1 MTRRHPPP
9 DPAGIGVSRSGYV
22 PRHGAIA
29 AVESEGARA
38 GAEAFALGGNAAD
51 AAIAAAFAQSV
62 VDPMRC
68 SIGGGAHVL
77 YYDAATRRGVT
88 IDAGGVAP
96 GGATSTMFTLEAQWE
111 NAYVVTDR
119 LNRWGYRAQ
128 VVPGFVAGLQRL
140 FDEFGSMRVSWRQL
154 IAPAIRLAG
163 EGFAVHPHLYAAWQ
177 PESAPSNESVLS
189 GDGYT
194 ALSYTEESRRVFLH
208 DDGSVYR
215 IGEVLRQPDLA
226 RTLES
231 IADEGADAFYRGEI
245 AERIGEDFA
254 ANDGLLS
261 LQDLH
266 AFAPVVEAPV
276 ECAFGHY
283 RVLTESAPS
292 IGPTILQILR
302 ILDGWDLGE
311 LGWNT
316 PEYLDKLANA
326 MYLALCERDEF
337 AGDPL
342 FVDVALERLLSS
354 DHARELRELAGAR
367 HRHISQEVA
376 FEGARETT
384 HVAAID
390 TAGNACGVT
399 HSVGLGTGIVTP
411 GLGFMHNCHM
421 VNFDPR
427 PGTPNE
433 IAPGKRG
440 TQGGAPVIVLAGDEP
455 VLSMGS
461 PAGAYKITALV
472 QVFLNVAVFG
482 MTISEA
488 VAADRIHVRTVP
500 DAVVVERRF
509 DPRAAVALAQ
519 CGHDI
524 VLDDYGARVAA
535 VSRDPASGELV
546 AASDPRGDR
555 GAAMV

>member
-1 MTRRHPPP
+1 MKADRFHL
-9 DPAGIGVSRSGYV
+9 A
-22 PRHGAIA
+22 RHGAIA
-29 AVESEGARA
+29 AVESEGALA
-38 GAEAFALGGNAAD
+38 GAAVLALGGNAAD

-77 YYDAATRRGVT
+77 YYDAATKQGVT

-96 GGATSTMFTLEAQWE
+96 RGATATMFTLESQWE
-111 NAYVVTDR
+111 NAYVVAGG

-128 VVPGFVAGLQRL
+128 VVPGFVAGMQRL
-140 FDEFGSMRVSWRQL
+140 FDEFGSTRVTWRQL
-154 IAPAIRLAG
+154 LEPAIRLAA
-163 EGFAVHPHLYAAWQ
+163 EGFAVHPHLYAEWR
-177 PESAPSNESVLS
+177 PESVASNASVLS
-189 GDGYT
+189 GSGYA
-194 ALSYTEESRRVFLH
+194 ALSYTEESRRIFLH
-208 DDGSVYR
+208 EDGSVYR
-215 IGEVLRQPDLA
+215 IGEVLLQLDLA
-226 RTLES
+226 RVLES
-231 IADEGADAFYRGEI
+231 IAEEGADAFYRGEI
-245 AERIGEDFA
+245 AERIAEDFA

-261 LQDLH
+261 LDDLH
-266 AFAPVVEAPV
+266 AFAPVVEPPV
-276 ECAFGHY
+276 ECAFGEY

-292 IGPTILQILR
+292 VGPTILQILQ
-302 ILDGWDLGE
+302 ILDGWELGE

-316 PEYLDKLANA
+316 PAYLDRLANA

-342 FVDVALERLLSS
+342 FVDVPLERLLSS
-354 DHARELRELAGAR
+354 SHAGELRELAEAR
-367 HRHISQEVA
+367 HRHIVQEAA

-390 TAGNACGVT
+390 TAGSTCGIT

-440 TQGGAPVIVLAGDEP
+440 TQGGAPVIVLRGGEA

-472 QVFLNVAVFG
+472 QVFLNVVVFG
-482 MTISEA
+482 MTLDDA

-500 DAVVVERRF
+500 DAVVLERRF
-509 DPRAAVALAQ
+509 DPRAAIALAQ

-535 VSRDPASGELV
+535 VSRDAATGELV

>member
-1 MTRRHPPP
+1 MNTKVDH
-9 DPAGIGVSRSGYV
+9 AT
-22 PRHGAIA
+22 RHGAIA
-29 AVESEGARA
+29 AVESEGALA
-38 GAEAFALGGNAAD
+38 GAEALTLGGNAAD

-77 YYDAATRRGVT
+77 YYDAATKKGVT

-96 GGATSTMFTLEAQWE
+96 LGATSTMFTLEGQWE
-111 NAYVVTDR
+111 NAYVVTGG

-128 VVPGFVAGLQRL
+128 AVPGFVAGLRRL
-140 FDEFGSMRVSWRQL
+140 FDEFASTRVTWRQL
-154 IAPAIRLAG
+154 LEPSIRLAA

-177 PESAPSNESVLS
+177 PASAPSNESVLS
-189 GDGYT
+189 GDGYA
-194 ALSYTEESRRVFLH
+194 ALSYTEESKRVFLH

-215 IGEVLRQPDLA
+215 IGEVLCQPDLA
-226 RTLES
+226 CVLES
-231 IADEGADAFYRGEI
+231 IAAEGADSFYRGEI
-245 AERIGEDFA
+245 AERIAEDFA
-254 ANDGLLS
+254 ANGGLLS
-261 LQDLH
+261 LEDLH
-266 AFAPVVEAPV
+266 AFAPVVEPPV
-276 ECAFGHY
+276 ECAFGEY
-283 RVLTESAPS
+283 TVLTESAPS
-292 IGPTILQILR
+292 VGPTILQILQ

-316 PEYLDKLANA
+316 PSYLDRIANA

-342 FVDVALERLLSS
+342 FVDVPLGRLLSS
-354 DHARELRELAGAR
+354 DHVVELRELAEER
-367 HRHISQEVA
+367 RTRISREVA

-390 TAGNACGVT
+390 TAGNACGIT

-440 TQGGAPVIVLAGDEP
+440 TQGGAPMIVLAGSEA

-482 MTISEA
+482 MTLAEA

-500 DAVVVERRF
+500 DAIVVERRF

-535 VSRDPASGELV
+535 VSRDPATGELV